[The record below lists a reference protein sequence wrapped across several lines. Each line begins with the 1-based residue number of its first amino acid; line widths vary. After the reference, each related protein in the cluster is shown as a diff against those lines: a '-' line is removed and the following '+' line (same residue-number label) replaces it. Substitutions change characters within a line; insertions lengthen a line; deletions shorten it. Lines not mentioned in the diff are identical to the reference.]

1 MADDIDQGALTESE
15 STELT
20 SLRSE
25 MADPSGKQYD
35 GDWSS
40 HYTHNETKQTRARE
54 LLARE
59 AGEPVEAADRA
70 DDPAP
75 VEGQEADAEELVQV
89 EGFETPA
96 VADVQAMVPGMDTE
110 QATESIDRAMM
121 ILQEVPEADREL
133 FDTSLAGL
141 PVSARVAI
149 VAGLSLPPPESAADA
164 SKAVLQTLE
173 AKGCG
178 PLLQEWGIGASRRV
192 GIANA
197 RVNAV
202 IDGIE
207 SDQDAQEF
215 TTWFNNLSG
224 GELSAILRMVA

>member
-1 MADDIDQGALTESE
+1 MADDIDQGDLTESE

-40 HYTHNETKQTRARE
+40 HYSHNETKQTRARE

-59 AGEPVEAADRA
+59 AGEPVGAADPA
-70 DDPAP
+70 ENGAVDDQP
-75 VEGQEADAEELVQV
+75 DLIQV
-89 EGFETPA
+89 AGVETPA
-96 VADVQAMVPGMDTE
+96 VADWQAAVPDMTAE
-110 QATESIDRAMM
+110 QATDAINKGMM
-121 ILQEVPEADREL
+121 ILQEVPAAAREL

-149 VAGLSLPPPESAADA
+149 VAGLSLPPPDSAADA

-202 IDGIE
+202 IDACE
-207 SDQDAQEF
+207 TDQDAQEF
-215 TTWFNNLSG
+215 TTWFDNLSG
-224 GELSAILRMVA
+224 GELTAILRMVA